1 MFFPMGMELTRPG
14 CPPGF
19 PKDRS
24 RDSAAMWNTLGRT
37 PLSLCPVEWPIFL
50 SVAAPL
56 LMVVMIPVCV
66 YYYKKSKMPS
76 ATKASGA
83 HSLHYSLTV
92 RCQGGSVLSRF
103 FAQGHLDDQP
113 FLSYDSERGS
123 VEPCAL
129 WAETVLGPETWDT
142 ETQDLAENGKNLRVT
157 LADINF
163 LKEEKGGSH
172 SLQESWGCEIRE
184 DNRTRGFWNF
194 YYDGEPFLSYH
205 PETRSWT
212 VQPSPAQILAMKVKN
227 SLDADGIQS
236 KAQWAHVQ
244 GTVCGRLRRY
254 LNSWIAFNE
263 TTVSPKVNITC
274 DEVLEDTIIMTCWAL
289 GFYPKNIF
297 LTWLQDGKPLSQD
310 TQKSGSILSYGNGTY
325 QTWVSTRIP
334 QGQEQRFSCHVG
346 HSGNHI
352 NGTVSCS
359 EPEGPIRGSQQ
370 GTALLLRSRW
380 PTILAAVVGAVIILF
395 WLLWCKKRRT
405 TSAAQGP
412 GRESARSWI
421 SSRGH
426 QLITVDQAQAYN
438 PRDWA
443 D

>member
-1 MFFPMGMELTRPG
+1 MEFRGVRLLLLAFFVLCAPE
-14 CPPGF
+14 
-19 PKDRS
+19 
-24 RDSAAMWNTLGRT
+24 SAA
-37 PLSLCPVEWPIFL
+37 V
-50 SVAAPL
+50 
-56 LMVVMIPVCV
+56 
-66 YYYKKSKMPS
+66 
-76 ATKASGA
+76 GA

-412 GRESARSWI
+412 DTPAIMKKPRKRPMRPGVGEPSLHSLGEACVEQVWG
-421 SSRGH
+421 SSV
-426 QLITVDQAQAYN
+426 QLVIVCPLSSSSSPSSGAF
-438 PRDWA
+438 P
-443 D
+443 

>member
-1 MFFPMGMELTRPG
+1 MTEFVILLPQPPESLGLQVGTTRSS
-14 CPPGF
+14 C
-19 PKDRS
+19 
-24 RDSAAMWNTLGRT
+24 
-37 PLSLCPVEWPIFL
+37 LCAYSEYAGWSGEQKLWVEHGWCSHFQEEMSFI
-50 SVAAPL
+50 
-56 LMVVMIPVCV
+56 VVSSP
-66 YYYKKSKMPS
+66 
-76 ATKASGA
+76 GA

-163 LKEEKGGSH
+163 LKEEKGGEWSH

-359 EPEGPIRGSQQ
+359 
-370 GTALLLRSRW
+370 TALLLRSRW

-412 GRESARSWI
+412 GEKSVCTFLDKHAPCSHPNKKK
-421 SSRGH
+421 SYHTGT
-426 QLITVDQAQAYN
+426 LKL
-438 PRDWA
+438 
-443 D
+443 

>member
-1 MFFPMGMELTRPG
+1 MGLSGVRLLPAMVVLCAPV
-14 CPPGF
+14 
-19 PKDRS
+19 
-24 RDSAAMWNTLGRT
+24 SAA
-37 PLSLCPVEWPIFL
+37 V
-50 SVAAPL
+50 
-56 LMVVMIPVCV
+56 
-66 YYYKKSKMPS
+66 
-76 ATKASGA
+76 GA
-83 HSLHYSLTV
+83 HSLHYNLTV
-92 RCQGGSVLSRF
+92 RCQGGSVLSKF
-103 FAQGHLDDQP
+103 FAQGCLDDQP

-123 VEPCAL
+123 IVPWAL

-142 ETQDLAENGKNLRVT
+142 ETQDLAESGENLRVT

-184 DNRTRGFWNF
+184 DSRTRGFWNF

-212 VQPSPAQILAMKVKN
+212 VQPSSSQILAMKVKN
-227 SLDADGIQS
+227 SWDADSIQS

-263 TTVSPKVNITC
+263 TTVSPTVNVTC
-274 DEVLEDTIIMTCWAL
+274 DEVLEDTIFVTCWAL
-289 GFYPKNIF
+289 GFYPQNIS
-297 LTWLQDGKPLSQD
+297 LTWLKDGEPLIQD

-352 NGTVSCS
+352 TGTVSCG
-359 EPEGPIRGSQQ
+359 EPGSPRRGSQQ
-370 GTALLLRSRW
+370 ALSPFPWWKQRQGVLLMETQSVAVWLGTIHEPLIKQKR
-380 PTILAAVVGAVIILF
+380 TLF
-395 WLLWCKKRRT
+395 LEHTRRT
-405 TSAAQGP
+405 TRALQEFPQSPIATTGFRRASQP
-412 GRESARSWI
+412 PH
-421 SSRGH
+421 SSCS
-426 QLITVDQAQAYN
+426 
-438 PRDWA
+438 
-443 D
+443 